1 MRRLGRTRLL
11 SIAAAA
17 IIGSVA
23 VSSCSTST
31 GVTAGPLQGSISAT
45 FARLYVLQQ
54 VDQGNPRPAAKSLAA
69 RAACTNG
76 TPAQAQ
82 SGAGADWVCDV
93 TYYVA
98 GPATPVTAIYDV
110 NVQTDGCYAAD
121 GDGPASV
128 NGSRTITG
136 PGYQQVLNP
145 LWLIDGCFDVG

>member
-1 MRRLGRTRLL
+1 MRRAGRGWRVAL
-11 SIAAAA
+11 AAAA
-17 IIGSVA
+17 IAGSVA
-23 VSSCSTST
+23 LSGCSTST
-31 GVTAGPLQGSISAT
+31 GVTAGPLQNSISTT
-45 FARLYVLQQ
+45 FAHLYVLQQ
-54 VDQGNPRPAAKSLAA
+54 VDQGNPRPVARRLAA
-69 RAACTNG
+69 RAACTKG
-76 TPAQAQ
+76 TPAEAQ

-128 NGSRTITG
+128 NGSRTVTG
-136 PGYQQVLNP
+136 PGFQPVLNP